1 MKILKILAITAS
13 VTLPVTATA
22 QETGDYLEAR
32 HGYMKM
38 LGLNMGVL
46 SGMAKGDIAYD
57 ENAASAAA
65 ANILALSSYNPVPL
79 FVPGTSSDDIDGSE
93 ALPAI
98 WDKPDD
104 FAAKFVAMNEAATGA
119 PDAVKGGQGNIGP
132 VLQKLGGSCKSCH
145 DDFRKPD

>member
-1 MKILKILAITAS
+1 MNILKVTAIVAGLAI
-13 VTLPVTATA
+13 PATVFA
-22 QETGDYLEAR
+22 QEIGDYVEAR

-46 SGMAKGDIAYD
+46 AGMAKGEIAYD

-65 ANILALSSYNPVPL
+65 ANIVALSTYDPVPM
-79 FVPGTSSDDIDGSE
+79 FVAGTSSDDIDGSE

-98 WDKPDD
+98 WDKPED
-104 FAAKFVAMNEAATGA
+104 FAAGFVTLAEAATGA
-119 PDAVKGGQGNIGP
+119 PDAVKGGQANIGP

-145 DDFRKPD
+145 DDFRKPE

>member
-1 MKILKILAITAS
+1 MKILK
-13 VTLPVTATA
+13 VTAIIAALVLPISAIA
-22 QETGDYLEAR
+22 QEPGDFLEAR

-46 SGMAKGDIAYD
+46 AGMAKGEIAYD

-65 ANILALSSYNPVPL
+65 ANIVALSNYDPVPL
-79 FVPGTSSDDIDGSE
+79 FVPGTSADDTDDSE

-98 WDKPDD
+98 WDKPED
-104 FAAKFVAMNEAATGA
+104 FAAKFVAMREAATGA
-119 PDAVKGGQGNIGP
+119 PDAVKGGQANIGP
-132 VLQKLGGSCKSCH
+132 ALQKLGGSCKSCH